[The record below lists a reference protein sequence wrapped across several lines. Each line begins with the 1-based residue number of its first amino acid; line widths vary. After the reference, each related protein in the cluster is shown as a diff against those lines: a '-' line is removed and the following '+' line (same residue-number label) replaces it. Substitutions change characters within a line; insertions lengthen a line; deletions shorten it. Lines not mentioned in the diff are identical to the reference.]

1 MAINIL
7 VIDDDVKT
15 VERIM
20 HTLVRADSNSTI
32 GDIIVDDSIAKE
44 STDIEEYDP
53 ENAFQTHF
61 DIVLIDY
68 QLGCSF
74 TGILVSA
81 WIALK
86 MNIPRLTL
94 TTAPYNGDPG
104 YFNGSIL
111 KRDIT
116 DHPAIVLKQL
126 EEHIRNY
133 DSIKW
138 LNDQYKLLVQEYQR
152 ITDNELGSTKE
163 QRESIEQLLDK
174 FERIIDSK
182 QESVLK
188 ELSIIENDS
197 SELSKKLQENREKI
211 SGLNKQLDAYLEE
224 LKRNV

>member
-81 WIALK
+81 WIPVK
-86 MNIPRLTL
+86 
-94 TTAPYNGDPG
+94 
-104 YFNGSIL
+104 
-111 KRDIT
+111 
-116 DHPAIVLKQL
+116 
-126 EEHIRNY
+126 EH
-133 DSIKW
+133 S
-138 LNDQYKLLVQEYQR
+138 
-152 ITDNELGSTKE
+152 
-163 QRESIEQLLDK
+163 
-174 FERIIDSK
+174 F
-182 QESVLK
+182 
-188 ELSIIENDS
+188 
-197 SELSKKLQENREKI
+197 
-211 SGLNKQLDAYLEE
+211 
-224 LKRNV
+224 

>member
-1 MAINIL
+1 
-7 VIDDDVKT
+7 
-15 VERIM
+15 M

-188 ELSIIENDS
+188 EISIIENDS